1 MDNGEKKQKEQKR
14 KRKKSRRAYSP
25 YSNNVF
31 FLWTMSPPM
40 FLLLCP
46 KGNST
51 LVPGSRRG
59 MEVQK
64 CGSLNKKGLTS
75 VLQLSAFTPQL
86 VSVERKLE
94 NCFHIPL
101 GSELEVRVAAS
112 FQRAETMGVNSL
124 HRTGNWAHFCHLTA
138 YTFHGLPHWEGGN
151 NRKSGVLGGR
161 QWNS

>member
-1 MDNGEKKQKEQKR
+1 MDNGQKTKRAKEKK
-14 KRKKSRRAYSP
+14 KKSHGELTALIAIMF
-25 YSNNVF
+25 F

-46 KGNST
+46 KGNSA

-64 CGSLNKKGLTS
+64 CSSLDKKGLTS

-112 FQRAETMGVNSL
+112 FQRAETMGMNSL
-124 HRTGNWAHFCHLTA
+124 HRTGN
-138 YTFHGLPHWEGGN
+138 
-151 NRKSGVLGGR
+151 
-161 QWNS
+161 